1 MSEKESEK
9 NGNAQEVQQV
19 EHWLAKHFEISN
31 QSHNLIFSVYLEI
44 ISKCNESH
52 KVL

>member
-1 MSEKESEK
+1 MNEKETEK

-19 EHWLAKHFEISN
+19 EHWLVKHFEISYH
-31 QSHNLIFSVYLEI
+31 SHNLIFSVYLEI
-44 ISKCNESH
+44 ISKCNEGH